1 MIEAGSP
8 SMDVSEAP
16 GASAPGPHPPRL
28 VLDTNVWLDLLV
40 FEDPRCTALRN
51 ALEAGRVVA
60 FTRSDC
66 DEEWRRVLDYPALAV
81 DPQRCPVLIERRAQ
95 LCQRAKGDY
104 LPETALP
111 RCRDADDQKFLE
123 LARQVDACALVSRD
137 LELLR
142 LDRRCARANFF
153 RVCRPDRL
161 EAVSSA
167 LGDALLPS

>member
-1 MIEAGSP
+1 MAEANGPSTDARGSR
-8 SMDVSEAP
+8 
-16 GASAPGPHPPRL
+16 SAATPEHRIPRL

-40 FEDPRCTALRN
+40 FEDPQCAALHE
-51 ALEAGRVVA
+51 ALGAGRLVA

-66 DEEWRRVLDYPALAV
+66 DQEWRRVLGYPALAI
-81 DPQRCPVLIERRAQ
+81 DPRRYAGLIERRLQ
-95 LCQRAKGDY
+95 LCLRAEDSY

-111 RCRDADDQKFLE
+111 RCRDPDDQKFVE

-142 LDRRCARANFF
+142 LDRRCASSHRF

-161 EAVSSA
+161 EEVLKAGRATLS
-167 LGDALLPS
+167 PR